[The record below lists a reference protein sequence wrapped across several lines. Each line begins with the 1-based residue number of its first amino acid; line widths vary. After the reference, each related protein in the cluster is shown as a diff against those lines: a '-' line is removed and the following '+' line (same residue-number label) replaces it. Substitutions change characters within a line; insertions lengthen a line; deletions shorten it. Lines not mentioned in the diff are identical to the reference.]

1 MGKFIKCVCLLCA
14 ASLFVIFPPDAKAAS
29 ITSCANIS
37 APGTYVVTN
46 DLVCTD
52 GGLIPIPSLP
62 GESAGILISSSNV
75 VLDLDGFDLTGPGSV
90 GGSTFGIYADG
101 TLNDITIENGTVS
114 GFTTAIALNGGASD
128 LVTNVTIVNTG
139 TAAPEPSS
147 IVLLGLGLVGFVGA
161 FRRKLSL

>member
-1 MGKFIKCVCLLCA
+1 MGKSIKCAWLLCA
-14 ASLFVIFPPDAKAAS
+14 ASLFVIFSPDAKATS
-29 ITSCANIS
+29 ITTCADVS

-62 GESAGILISSSNV
+62 GASAGILISSNNV
-75 VLDLDGFDLTGPGSV
+75 VLDLSGFNLIGPGVV

-101 TLNDITIENGTVS
+101 TLSNITIENGTVS
-114 GFTTAIALNGGASD
+114 GFTTGIALNGGSSD

-139 TAAPEPSS
+139 TAVPEPSS

-161 FRRKLSL
+161 FRRKLGL